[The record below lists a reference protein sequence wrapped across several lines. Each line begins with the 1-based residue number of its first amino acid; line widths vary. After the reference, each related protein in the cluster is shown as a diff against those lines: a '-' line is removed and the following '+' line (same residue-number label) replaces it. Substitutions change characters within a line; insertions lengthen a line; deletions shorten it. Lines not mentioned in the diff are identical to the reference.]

1 MIRKFKFILLILV
14 FDQIIRLS
22 FQKLGKCLYHLLE
35 PIETNKKSKKM
46 KNGTLKKQREHFKY
60 WHRYSGLAKK
70 YMEALNIVSIFF
82 FIFFKL
88 LI

>member
-1 MIRKFKFILLILV
+1 
-14 FDQIIRLS
+14 
-22 FQKLGKCLYHLLE
+22 
-35 PIETNKKSKKM
+35 M

-82 FIFFKL
+82 LLLKTIFIL